1 MRFILMCFA
10 AAVMAAQDPAKESLA
25 SWRPGPVIPLAATLH
40 HVQGIEVEGD
50 TLWVSSV
57 NAKAKK
63 GFLSRFERSTGK
75 LLLQVEVQDGLRI
88 HPGGI
93 SLAGDSIWIPVAE
106 YTRASTTSIQR
117 RNKITLALEAS
128 FTVADH
134 IGCLAAGPA
143 GLLGGNWDSRMLYL
157 WRPDGT
163 EIKRTP
169 NPHSTSYQDLK
180 FANGYWLG
188 GGGLNRQQGAV
199 DFLDPETYAL
209 RRRILVHQTDQ
220 GLSLTHEGFAYVNQT
235 LYFLPEDDPSRLF
248 VFSDPSIR

>member
-1 MRFILMCFA
+1 MLSALVYFMA
-10 AAVMAAQDPAKESLA
+10 AALAQDRSTESLA
-25 SWRPGPVIPLAATLH
+25 AWRPGPVIPLAAKLH

-57 NAKAKK
+57 DAKAKK
-63 GFLSRFERSTGK
+63 GFLSRLERATGK
-75 LLLQVEVQDGLRI
+75 LLLQVEVQDGPRI

-93 SLAGDSIWIPVAE
+93 SRAGDSIWIPVAE

-134 IGCLAAGPA
+134 IGCLAVGPT

-163 EIKRTP
+163 EIRRTP
-169 NPHSTSYQDLK
+169 NPHATSYQDLK
-180 FANGYWLG
+180 FADGQWLG
-188 GGGLNRQQGAV
+188 GGGLSRQQGAV
-199 DFLDPETYAL
+199 DFLDRETYAL
-209 RRRILVHQTDQ
+209 RRRILVHHTDR
-220 GLSLTHEGFAYVNQT
+220 GLSLTHEGVAYVNRT

-248 VFSDPSIR
+248 VFSDPPVR